1 MFLKPIAK
9 KGRGAISNSTGRYE
23 THTIHAVDDGWQ
35 TFLSPDNHS
44 GNSLSADSPPEHDT
58 AAHGTVTHGSGTHS
72 TATHSLVTASTTTAG
87 SVAAGSATD
96 VSSTTSSSSLTSSP
110 EISAYFPQTDYVRTQ
125 WQDDKSKTIITS
137 NRSPDIHFDRSVNPY
152 RGCEHG
158 CIYCFARPTHTWLG
172 HSAGLDFETRLYAKR
187 DAAKLLKAELAK
199 PSYRCE
205 PIALGV
211 NTDAYQPLERKL
223 NITRQVLQ
231 VLHDTKHPAYLI
243 TKSSLI
249 ERDIDLLKSMAEQ
262 QLVSVCVSITT
273 LNRSLARKLEPRA
286 TSPHRR
292 LQILEKLSA
301 AGIPTRVSVSPVIPA
316 LNEEELDDI
325 VTAAASAGVSAAYAI
340 ILRLPHELQTLFPEW
355 LREHYPMRAERV
367 IKAIRSMREDK
378 LNNSNFN
385 HRMKGSGPRADIIQ
399 QRFALACKRSGI
411 AVGRDFELDTSR
423 FVAPQ
428 IERSENTKKPASQEK
443 TDKINKQLAL
453 FG

>member
-1 MFLKPIAK
+1 VFGKPIAR
-9 KGRGAISNSTGRYE
+9 KGRGAISNSSGRFE
-23 THTIHAVDDGWQ
+23 THTIHPVDDGWQ
-35 TFLSPDNHS
+35 TFLWPDNPSRNGPKAH
-44 GNSLSADSPPEHDT
+44 SLSIESDAF
-58 AAHGTVTHGSGTHS
+58 
-72 TATHSLVTASTTTAG
+72 
-87 SVAAGSATD
+87 
-96 VSSTTSSSSLTSSP
+96 
-110 EISAYFPQTDYVRTQ
+110 FPQSDSVRTQ
-125 WQDDKSKTIITS
+125 WQDDKSKTVITR

-187 DAAKLLKAELAK
+187 DAAMLLKAELAK

-231 VLHDTKHPAYLI
+231 VLHDAKHPAYLI

-249 ERDIDLLKSMAEQ
+249 ERDIDLLQSMAEQ
-262 QLVSVCVSITT
+262 HLVSVCVSITT

-292 LQILEKLSA
+292 LQVLEKLSA

-325 VTAAASAGVSAAYAI
+325 VAAAANAGVSAGYAI
-340 ILRLPHELQTLFPEW
+340 ILRLPHELQSLFPEW

-367 IKAIRSMREDK
+367 IKAIRSMRENK
-378 LNNSNFN
+378 LNHSDFN
-385 HRMKGSGPRADIIQ
+385 HRMRGSGPRADIIQ
-399 QRFALACKRSGI
+399 QRFELACKRSGI
-411 AVGRDFELDTSR
+411 AVGREFELDISQ
-423 FVAPQ
+423 FVPPK
-428 IERSENTKKPASQEK
+428 IEKMEHAEGTKD
-443 TDKINKQLAL
+443 TGTIDKYNKQLPL
-453 FG
+453 FA

>member
-1 MFLKPIAK
+1 MFSKPIAR
-9 KGRGAISNSTGRYE
+9 KGRGAISNSSGRYE
-23 THTIHAVDDGWQ
+23 THTIHAVDDGWH
-35 TFLSPDNHS
+35 TYLSTD
-44 GNSLSADSPPEHDT
+44 SLSADNQS
-58 AAHGTVTHGSGTHS
+58 THGS
-72 TATHSLVTASTTTAG
+72 
-87 SVAAGSATD
+87 
-96 VSSTTSSSSLTSSP
+96 SP
-110 EISAYFPQTDYVRTQ
+110 VHDSGFPQSDYVRTQ
-125 WQDDKSKTIITS
+125 WQDDKSKTIITR

-158 CIYCFARPTHTWLG
+158 CVYCFARPTHTWLG

-187 DAAKLLKAELAK
+187 DAAKLLEAELAK

-231 VLHDTKHPAYLI
+231 VLHNAKHPAYLI

-273 LNRSLARKLEPRA
+273 LDRSLARKLEPRA

-325 VTAAASAGVSAAYAI
+325 VTAAANAGVSAAYAI

-355 LREHYPMRAERV
+355 LWEHYPMRAERV
-367 IKAIRSMREDK
+367 IKAIRSMRENK
-378 LNNSNFN
+378 LNNANFN
-385 HRMKGSGPRADIIQ
+385 HRMSGSGPRADIIQ
-399 QRFALACKRSGI
+399 QRFALACKRAGI
-411 AVGRDFELDTSR
+411 DVGRDFELDTTR
-423 FVAPQ
+423 FVPPKV
-428 IERSENTKKPASQEK
+428 ENVEMPNKLEK
-443 TDKINKQLAL
+443 TDDASKVHRQLAL
-453 FG
+453 FA